1 MSVADFPLASDDIKH
16 ICQNGQ
22 TLQVLNIGGCEVEF
36 QNRTK
41 LLQDL
46 FTNCPHLTELNISA
60 DYDYADHLLD
70 LHLQALVDKL
80 TPTILKVNLAFQR
93 SLRDEHVK
101 TLVKRCNK
109 ITQLDLSYTQI
120 TNDSV
125 QSIIIHLNTSLEKL
139 RVSQTEVD
147 SVAIHEL
154 KSVTTLKTLIYD
166 YLEDIEN
173 LKQQLPHIRIGSE
186 EDLQIASPFKI
197 VNFSYVKYL
206 IWEIRLK
213 PQNLFAKV
221 WVNN

>member
-1 MSVADFPLASDDIKH
+1 M
-16 ICQNGQ
+16 
-22 TLQVLNIGGCEVEF
+22 
-36 QNRTK
+36 
-41 LLQDL
+41 
-46 FTNCPHLTELNISA
+46 
-60 DYDYADHLLD
+60 
-70 LHLQALVDKL
+70 
-80 TPTILKVNLAFQR
+80 
-93 SLRDEHVK
+93 
-101 TLVKRCNK
+101 
-109 ITQLDLSYTQI
+109 
-120 TNDSV
+120 
-125 QSIIIHLNTSLEKL
+125 QSIIIHLNTSLEKI

-147 SVAIHEL
+147 SVAIFEL

-197 VNFSYVKYL
+197 VNFSYVKDL

>member
-1 MSVADFPLASDDIKH
+1 MLQKLSVADFPLASDDIKH

-120 TNDSV
+120 KM
-125 QSIIIHLNTSLEKL
+125 ILC
-139 RVSQTEVD
+139 RVS
-147 SVAIHEL
+147 
-154 KSVTTLKTLIYD
+154 
-166 YLEDIEN
+166 
-173 LKQQLPHIRIGSE
+173 
-186 EDLQIASPFKI
+186 
-197 VNFSYVKYL
+197 SYT
-206 IWEIRLK
+206 
-213 PQNLFAKV
+213 
-221 WVNN
+221 